1 MDSVILV
8 FEMIG
13 AWLLFG
19 APLLQATTELYE
31 EVSGWD
37 KIRKKYDV
45 SNRKGI
51 KKHSFWWWLLPP
63 LKIYL
68 EKRRI
73 RKIKQHYADTKLS
86 AATHKEL
93 RQFSLKVNG
102 WSGVTLGGWLMALST
117 TWTFTEKC
125 RMSIGIWLV
134 LVIFLS
140 YVSILINI
148 KLALTQNE

>member
-1 MDSVILV
+1 MASVILV
-8 FEMIG
+8 IELIG
-13 AWLLFG
+13 VWLLFG

-37 KIRKKYDV
+37 KIKAHHDTRTPQ
-45 SNRKGI
+45 SI

-73 RKIKQHYADTKLS
+73 RKIKQRYAHVKLS
-86 AATHKEL
+86 DASRQEL

-102 WSGVTLGGWLMALST
+102 WSGVTLGGWLVAIST
-117 TWTFTEKC
+117 TWDFSEAC
-125 RMSIGIWLV
+125 HLGVGIWITLV
-134 LVIFLS
+134 LFFS

-148 KLALTQNE
+148 KLVIHRY